1 MLVVAQHGSTAD
13 KQYNW
18 SYSVNYDEDTNIIQL
33 SKQYLDNLGRS
44 TQSMSKNLAAN
55 KVMAT
60 ETVYDQYGRAVIST
74 LPAPIG
80 QDMVIRNNFI
90 TNNTGVPYSWQH
102 FDDALLNNPAPV
114 GKDST
119 NTLGIFYSSNGSED
133 YVATSSYP
141 YSRVEYMAD
150 PTGRVKRGAA
160 PGEQLKMGS
169 GKENQMYYMFTAGEL
184 DRAYGV
190 DSSFYCDITL
200 QNPIHSAALSNTEI
214 VAEKTISID
223 AEGTISISFISDGL
237 TIASC
242 VSGMSP
248 TPSVP
253 EQSALNTLLYAGTR
267 SADIHLPLAKSTTLK
282 LPLPTYR
289 VPFGV
294 LDDGIVDSNEINYS
308 IMDLTTNQLL
318 QINTDYTIGSNRFVT
333 FSGNNKHRFLR
344 ISYDYTQTKLDF
356 FTSIGANPPNAKL
369 EYKLDYSHFSVNY
382 YDFSGRLRANVSPKG
397 FDYSVNGKHTE
408 YSRYDYNP
416 LGLVITKQ
424 LPDEGLTEFLYS
436 DEGVLRFSQNA
447 QQKQED
453 KFSYF
458 RYDTEN
464 RIIEK
469 GEYIENGG
477 STYEFAGYYD
487 EANTGTDVKTITDSV
502 SKQFTTQTHHE
513 HYVAYDLLASVAEIP
528 SAYSYKSNFAQSNL
542 KGKASKTW
550 NENHQTWY
558 SYDYAGRLTFTV
570 QELLD
575 TNFNTDVDET
585 IKTVN
590 YTYAPVTSVI
600 LKEEYQKY
608 HATEK
613 TTNLYT
619 YNASTQPITVVVKDA
634 ANQTIGQADFE
645 YYLNGQL
652 KRKIL
657 GHHLQGIDYIYTLNG
672 ALKSMNHP
680 TLQPEYDPGND
691 GGESGIPADLFAFAI
706 DYHENDYVRTG
717 SNVSAIVQDGYYN
730 GLIKAV
736 RWKMKDENEIYQSSG
751 NIELYDN
758 EEPDISLMYQYTYD
772 KFYRLETANFGI
784 FNGSDFDPRD
794 HYKVYGGSSNDGIDY
809 DIIGNIKTLKRNG
822 FDGDYDLLMDDMEYN
837 YTSGT
842 SKLSAVDDQSTS
854 TYSNDFNTDNGST
867 FLYNENGQMTAAYP
881 DGVDHILYYPSGL
894 IKQLINSNGDTISY
908 VYNEQGKKI
917 KTIFVDVQ
925 NYPNITTSTWYFT
938 DAMGKVHGVYE
949 KIDTAAVN
957 LTTQVLYAGGRLA
970 VVSNNLVNYEL
981 TDHLGNVRVTFADT
995 SSTSTPELMVTSW
1008 TDYYPFGEV
1017 LPGRSS
1023 NPEGH
1028 LFGYQGQQKAGNNS
1042 KWYAFQL
1049 RMYNP
1054 SLGRWNSTD
1063 PYYQHHSPYLA
1074 MANNPV
1080 SFVDPDGGR
1089 AEKMNFY
1096 QKARHANYLR
1106 RLRDW
1111 WLGNHIK
1118 HKAIGGGL
1126 FWHQMNL
1133 DLLGYTNASM
1143 MTLEEARDFFGERT
1157 GEALY
1162 PGNKGESDNSG
1173 ALIAMANMQTTLLSL
1188 NEWSGNL
1195 TIETDAMI
1203 AANNEIINNIN
1214 NSVADREVMNLVID
1228 GVISNDAINLPTY
1241 YHIEGADN
1249 DKRYREHV
1257 RYFSDGLDLDHY
1269 NLMNNPIVQAVHGAT
1284 NESAQFIREL
1294 VEAASLVTG
1303 VGAVVRAGVGITVKL
1318 LARQAAKQAARHA
1331 AKASTQGGLNLF
1343 KWGAPQTTKATG
1355 WKTGDYMLHL
1365 PNKGTPKLNWKA
1377 NYGSLRKE
1385 MGLGKPIFDSYRL
1398 PNGNLIPTGGFLNA
1412 ERFILQSRGWIYN
1425 PSSGAWMPPGF

>member
-1 MLVVAQHGSTAD
+1 MNNLKTTLIGIISIIPMLVVAQHGSTAD

-214 VAEKTISID
+214 VAEKTISVD

-294 LDDGIVDSNEINYS
+294 SDDGVVDSNEINYT

-333 FSGNNKHRFLR
+333 FSGTNKHRFLR
-344 ISYDYTQTKLDF
+344 ISYDYTQTKLNF
-356 FTSIGANPPNAKL
+356 FTTIGGNPPNAKL

-382 YDFSGRLRANVSPKG
+382 YDFSGKLRTNVSPKG

-416 LGLVITKQ
+416 LGLLITKQ
-424 LPDEGLTEFLYS
+424 MPDEGLTEFLYS

-458 RYDTEN
+458 RYDAEN
-464 RIIEK
+464 RIVEK
-469 GEYIENGG
+469 GEYIENGA

-487 EANTGTDVKTITDSV
+487 EANTGTDVKTINDSV
-502 SKQFTTQTHHE
+502 SKLFTTQTHHE
-513 HYVAYDLLASVAEIP
+513 HYVAYDLLASVDEIP

-542 KGKASKTW
+542 KAKASKTW

-613 TTNLYT
+613 ITNLYT

-652 KRKIL
+652 KRKTL
-657 GHHLQGIDYIYTLNG
+657 GHHLQGMDYVYTLNG

-680 TLQPEYDPGND
+680 TLETAYDPGSDSPENN
-691 GGESGIPADLFAFAI
+691 GIPEDLFAFAI

-736 RWKMKDENEIYQSSG
+736 RWKIKDENEIYQASG
-751 NIELYDN
+751 NIELYNN
-758 EEPDISLMYQYTYD
+758 EDPGMELMYQYTYD
-772 KFYRLETANFGI
+772 KFYRLETANFGV
-784 FNGSDFDPRD
+784 FNGSDFTAEE
-794 HYKVYGGSSNDGIDY
+794 HYQVYGGSGNSGIDY
-809 DIIGNIKTLKRNG
+809 DMIGNIKTLKRNG
-822 FDGDYDLLMDDMEYN
+822 FSGDYDLLMDDLEYT

-842 SKLSAVDDQSTS
+842 SQLAEVTDNSTS

-881 DGVDHILYYPSGL
+881 DEVDSILYYPSGL

-925 NYPNITTSTWYFT
+925 NSPNITTTATWYFT

-949 KIDTAAVN
+949 KINTAAVN
-957 LTTQVLYAGGRLA
+957 LTTEVLYAGGRLA
-970 VVSNNLVNYEL
+970 VVSNNLTNYEL

-995 SSTSTPELMVTSW
+995 SSTSTPDLMVTSW

-1028 LFGYQGQQKAGNNS
+1028 LFGYQGQQKAANNS

-1063 PYYQHHSPYLA
+1063 PYEVHYSPYLA
-1074 MANNPV
+1074 MANNPI
-1080 SFVDPDGGR
+1080 SFVDPDGG
-1089 AEKMNFY
+1089 MPSWW
-1096 QKARHANYLR
+1096 R
-1106 RLRDW
+1106 RL
-1111 WLGNHIK
+1111 
-1118 HKAIGGGL
+1118 
-1126 FWHQMNL
+1126 
-1133 DLLGYTNASM
+1133 
-1143 MTLEEARDFFGERT
+1143 FGT
-1157 GEALY
+1157 GKY
-1162 PGNKGESDNSG
+1162 NK
-1173 ALIAMANMQTTLLSL
+1173 I
-1188 NEWSGNL
+1188 
-1195 TIETDAMI
+1195 
-1203 AANNEIINNIN
+1203 
-1214 NSVADREVMNLVID
+1214 
-1228 GVISNDAINLPTY
+1228 
-1241 YHIEGADN
+1241 
-1249 DKRYREHV
+1249 
-1257 RYFSDGLDLDHY
+1257 
-1269 NLMNNPIVQAVHGAT
+1269 
-1284 NESAQFIREL
+1284 
-1294 VEAASLVTG
+1294 
-1303 VGAVVRAGVGITVKL
+1303 
-1318 LARQAAKQAARHA
+1318 
-1331 AKASTQGGLNLF
+1331 
-1343 KWGAPQTTKATG
+1343 
-1355 WKTGDYMLHL
+1355 
-1365 PNKGTPKLNWKA
+1365 
-1377 NYGSLRKE
+1377 
-1385 MGLGKPIFDSYRL
+1385 
-1398 PNGNLIPTGGFLNA
+1398 
-1412 ERFILQSRGWIYN
+1412 
-1425 PSSGAWMPPGF
+1425 

>member
-18 SYSVNYDEDTNIIQL
+18 SYSVNYDEDTNIIQV

-90 TNNTGVPYSWQH
+90 TNNSGVPYSWQH

-119 NTLGIFYSSNGSED
+119 NTLGIFYSNNGSEE

-141 YSRVEYMAD
+141 YSRIEYMAD

-169 GKENQMYYMFTAGEL
+169 GKESQMYYMFTAGEL

-190 DSSFYCDITL
+190 DSSFYCDISS
-200 QNPIHSAALSNTEI
+200 QNPLHSTALTNTEI

-253 EQSALNTLLYAGTR
+253 EQSAKNTLLFDGTR
-267 SADIHLPLAKSTTLK
+267 SADIHLPIAKSTTLK
-282 LPLPTYR
+282 LPLPMYRIVSSTPYGSFYFDQFLDSSQITYK
-289 VPFGV
+289 
-294 LDDGIVDSNEINYS
+294 
-308 IMDLTTNQLL
+308 IMDLSTNQLL
-318 QINTDYTIGSNRFVT
+318 TENTHYTINSSTRFVT
-333 FSGNNKHRFLR
+333 FNAPNKHRFLR
-344 ISYDYTQTKLDF
+344 ISCSYPDSMLTIF
-356 FTSIGANPPNAKL
+356 SPSNVIPPSPVI

-382 YDFSGRLRANVSPKG
+382 YDFSGKLRTNVSPKG

-464 RIIEK
+464 RLVEK

-487 EANTGTDVKTITDSV
+487 KANTGTDVKTIADSV
-502 SKQFTTQTHHE
+502 SKLFTSQTHHE
-513 HYVAYDLLASVAEIP
+513 HYVAYDLLASADEIP
-528 SAYSYKSNFAQSNL
+528 AAYSYKSNFTQSNL
-542 KGKASKTW
+542 KGKTSKTW

-608 HATEK
+608 HTTEK
-613 TTNLYT
+613 ITNLYT
-619 YNASTQPITVVVKDA
+619 YNANTQPITVVVKDA

-652 KRKIL
+652 KRKVL
-657 GHHLQGIDYIYTLNG
+657 GHHLQGLDYVYTLTG

-680 TLQPEYDPGND
+680 TLELQYDPGDD
-691 GGESGIPADLFAFAI
+691 GGENGFPEDLFAFAI

-784 FNGSDFDPRD
+784 FNGSDFTPTD
-794 HYKVYGGSSNDGIDY
+794 HYQVYGGSNNDGIDY
-809 DIIGNIKTLKRNG
+809 DIIGNITTLKRNG
-822 FDGDYDLLMDDMEYN
+822 FDGDYDLLMDDLEYT

-842 SKLSAVDDQSTS
+842 SQLEEIADNSGSS
-854 TYSNDFNTDNGST
+854 YSNDFNTDNGST

-908 VYNEQGKKI
+908 TYNEQGKKI

-925 NYPNITTSTWYFT
+925 NNPNITTSTWYFT

-949 KIDTAAVN
+949 KIDTAAVS
-957 LTTQVLYAGGRLA
+957 LTTEVLYAGGRLA
-970 VVSNNLVNYEL
+970 TVSNNLVNYEL
-981 TDHLGNVRVTFADT
+981 IDHLGNVRVTFADT

-1028 LFGYQGQQKAGNNS
+1028 LFGYQGQQKAANNS

-1063 PYYQHHSPYLA
+1063 PYYQHASPYLA

-1089 AEKMNFY
+1089 AEMTEYLKNKILRHIFFNKSKMT
-1096 QKARHANYLR
+1096 RIDYLR
-1106 RLRDW
+1106 A
-1111 WLGNHIK
+1111 WLGATGLNSYRGITLEGIYSILNGTAKGIHYQDRYY
-1118 HKAIGGGL
+1118 ALDGYLGELGDGFLDGGRSPSQDLKLEG
-1126 FWHQMNL
+1126 HNPINL
-1133 DLLGYTNASM
+1133 GSRDLLAANGVQGDEFATLYTMANNFLGLNTAMSWVEAFGG
-1143 MTLEEARDFFGERT
+1143 EELLNLGIFRQQVGNEPNPATDPITQLFMYNEDGT
-1157 GEALY
+1157 KTILWSNPDY
-1162 PGNKGESDNSG
+1162 TPPGDEQVKNKHIPNGRNVVNNGDIVHTKIEEYNNEFYEHDNVHMVAANGVKYDNPIKLKGWGGSSDNP
-1173 ALIAMANMQTTLLSL
+1173 ALIVSDPKFLRLPTNPLQNGSPHPDLLYIKWNPNKYEPNYWL
-1188 NEWSGNL
+1188 YGVFRNYTKDG
-1195 TIETDAMI
+1195 IEGIYRPWPTDDE
-1203 AANNEIINNIN
+1203 NNRIW
-1214 NSVADREVMNLVID
+1214 
-1228 GVISNDAINLPTY
+1228 VISN
-1241 YHIEGADN
+1241 
-1249 DKRYREHV
+1249 
-1257 RYFSDGLDLDHY
+1257 
-1269 NLMNNPIVQAVHGAT
+1269 
-1284 NESAQFIREL
+1284 
-1294 VEAASLVTG
+1294 
-1303 VGAVVRAGVGITVKL
+1303 
-1318 LARQAAKQAARHA
+1318 
-1331 AKASTQGGLNLF
+1331 
-1343 KWGAPQTTKATG
+1343 
-1355 WKTGDYMLHL
+1355 
-1365 PNKGTPKLNWKA
+1365 
-1377 NYGSLRKE
+1377 
-1385 MGLGKPIFDSYRL
+1385 
-1398 PNGNLIPTGGFLNA
+1398 
-1412 ERFILQSRGWIYN
+1412 
-1425 PSSGAWMPPGF
+1425 

>member
-408 YSRYDYNP
+408 FSRYDYNS

-424 LPDEGLTEFLYS
+424 MPDEGLTEFLYS
-436 DEGVLRFSQNA
+436 NEGVLRFSQNA

-458 RYDTEN
+458 RYDAEN

-469 GEYIENGG
+469 GEYIENGA

-502 SKQFTTQTHHE
+502 SKLFTTQTHHE
-513 HYVAYDLLASVAEIP
+513 HYVAYDLLASVDEIP

-542 KGKASKTW
+542 KAKASKTW

-600 LKEEYQKY
+600 LKEEYQQY

-613 TTNLYT
+613 ITNLYT
-619 YNASTQPITVVVKDA
+619 YNANMQLITVGIKDA
-634 ANQTIGQADFE
+634 TNQTIGQADFE

-657 GHHLQGIDYIYTLNG
+657 GHHLQGIDYVYTLNG

-691 GGESGIPADLFAFAI
+691 GGESGIPEDLFAFAI

-1028 LFGYQGQQKAGNNS
+1028 LFGYQGQQKAANNS

-1063 PYYQHHSPYLA
+1063 PYYQHASPYLA

-1089 AEKMNFY
+1089 AELTEN
-1096 QKARHANYLR
+1096 QKHGILRRAYLNRRNMTRIEYLR
-1106 RLRDW
+1106 I
-1111 WLGNHIK
+1111 WLGATGMNSYRGITFEGIYSILNGTAK
-1118 HKAIGGGL
+1118 GIYFQDRYFALDEYLGELGGGFLDGGSDGNTQYITEADKSSSGSGIFVDGLEISKFAYNSLVDNTLREDIINVASNNTTFGYAGGQYYDDSQDMFGSGKTNREVREEQNRENRAYAKKLEKIYEL
-1126 FWHQMNL
+1126 F
-1133 DLLGYTNASM
+1133 A
-1143 MTLEEARDFFGERT
+1143 
-1157 GEALY
+1157 
-1162 PGNKGESDNSG
+1162 
-1173 ALIAMANMQTTLLSL
+1173 SL
-1188 NEWSGNL
+1188 NEIQGEKTYKVKKVLSGK
-1195 TIETDAMI
+1195 IEKLDYTKLSDTQRAAHILVGI
-1203 AANNEIINNIN
+1203 AANPSALYMSQIFSGLEGKVSISLGERPYNIYL
-1214 NSVADREVMNLVID
+1214 NLD
-1228 GVISNDAINLPTY
+1228 GVTLNVSINLGLWRGGRSNDIVPINFYGGQDAGRRLDNSY
-1241 YHIEGADN
+1241 WDIYKGA
-1249 DKRYREHV
+1249 RYAL
-1257 RYFSDGLDLDHY
+1257 G
-1269 NLMNNPIVQAVHGAT
+1269 
-1284 NESAQFIREL
+1284 
-1294 VEAASLVTG
+1294 
-1303 VGAVVRAGVGITVKL
+1303 VRAITQKEGIYL
-1318 LARQAAKQAARHA
+1318 LEW
-1331 AKASTQGGLNLF
+1331 LNI
-1343 KWGAPQTTKATG
+1343 
-1355 WKTGDYMLHL
+1355 
-1365 PNKGTPKLNWKA
+1365 
-1377 NYGSLRKE
+1377 R
-1385 MGLGKPIFDSYRL
+1385 
-1398 PNGNLIPTGGFLNA
+1398 
-1412 ERFILQSRGWIYN
+1412 
-1425 PSSGAWMPPGF
+1425 